1 MMCSWYQTD
10 LNMKREAGGPEGS
23 EQRPLKRPLVST
35 NDDTSNVTN
44 FFIPPD
50 TSTIVIGP
58 RGSTVRDIV
67 RNTKCRITVASELR
81 RPIVVLTGTVPE
93 RLNALADIWHLILR
107 ASTQEQPLSILIPDR
122 CVGVI
127 LGKSGSHIKQISE
140 RTQAHLSFARETYP
154 EELMAPKVLR
164 AGPQKE
170 LTITGPF
177 ESTIGALDIILH
189 RLDTEVVQTRIDPLK
204 AQMSQFGPNPHLS
217 RGGLGLLSHP
227 GGQAVD
233 QTKFQQNPLSY
244 VCVAPAYGQVMQ
256 QAQQYSQITMQTDP
270 FGQHPFSGDL
280 TVQQKQE
287 IKEAFE
293 LFDTDGSGSIDA
305 NELKTAMRA
314 LGFAPKK
321 DEITKMLNDLDCDGN
336 GTVEYEEFEGLM
348 AGKMGSKNPKEE
360 LLKTFAVISDGGD
373 KISCANLC
381 AIAKELGESLG
392 EDELQEWIDEADTDG
407 DGEINETEFLA
418 VMKKGGIAL
427 PVED

>member
-270 FGQHPFSGDL
+270 FGQHPFSPGMGRRGGDGRAQPDAQDYAGLGQQPFPNKQAFPNLMVSIPKDQVGSYIGKHGAHIRELERESGALISIESSKGEGQTASIVTFQGTVEQNITAYKL
-280 TVQQKQE
+280 TVQT
-287 IKEAFE
+287 IARMA
-293 LFDTDGSGSIDA
+293 LAHNDA
-305 NELKTAMRA
+305 Q
-314 LGFAPKK
+314 
-321 DEITKMLNDLDCDGN
+321 C
-336 GTVEYEEFEGLM
+336 
-348 AGKMGSKNPKEE
+348 
-360 LLKTFAVISDGGD
+360 
-373 KISCANLC
+373 
-381 AIAKELGESLG
+381 
-392 EDELQEWIDEADTDG
+392 
-407 DGEINETEFLA
+407 
-418 VMKKGGIAL
+418 
-427 PVED
+427 